1 VFPAVAAIT
10 VASCVHPTAP
20 LSPRPS
26 TSDAA
31 LPLHGHGLTLHLSRP
46 GGGTPELPARHA
58 RPPVLLVYATG
69 DAGWW
74 GKDRD
79 IFAHMKT
86 WGYPAV
92 GFSAREYVH
101 HLGQPAVGLDVVAR
115 DYAAIVS
122 AAVAELALPASTR
135 AVLVGKSRGAG
146 LAIAA
151 AGGFPQQPGL
161 AGVLAVGLTR
171 EEEYVQRHSS
181 GPGPPRP
188 AEMLQTYDA
197 LPALGEIPVAVIQST
212 RDDYVPAA
220 EARRLFGPD
229 TPSRELLPIAAADHN
244 FGGALD
250 QLYAQM
256 ERSLEWI
263 VAR

>member
-1 VFPAVAAIT
+1 
-10 VASCVHPTAP
+10 
-20 LSPRPS
+20 
-26 TSDAA
+26 
-31 LPLHGHGLTLHLSRP
+31 
-46 GGGTPELPARHA
+46 
-58 RPPVLLVYATG
+58 LVYATG

-79 IFAHMKT
+79 IFAHMKM

-101 HLGQPAVGLDVVAR
+101 HLGQPSVGRDAVAR

-122 AAVAELALPASTR
+122 AAEAELALPASTR

-146 LAIAA
+146 LAVAA
-151 AGGFPQQPGL
+151 AGGSPQQPGL

-171 EEEYVQRHSS
+171 EEEYVHRQFS
-181 GPGPPRP
+181 GPDPPRS
-188 AEMLQTYDA
+188 EMLQTYDA
-197 LPALGEIPVAVIQST
+197 LPELGEIPVAIIQST

-220 EARRLFGPD
+220 EARRMFGPD
-229 TPSRELLPIAAADHN
+229 TPSRELVPIAASDHN